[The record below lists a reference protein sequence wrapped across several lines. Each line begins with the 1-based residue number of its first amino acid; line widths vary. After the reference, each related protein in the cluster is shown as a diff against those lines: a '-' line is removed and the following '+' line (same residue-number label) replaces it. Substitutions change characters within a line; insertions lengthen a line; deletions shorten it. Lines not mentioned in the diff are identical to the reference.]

1 MQCKGG
7 RGIAARGTAG
17 MVNCCEAEASLRV
30 AAPGG
35 GWREYF
41 QVPGLGNR
49 EPGTGVRVQVRV
61 RDGPNLNLVLIT

>member
-1 MQCKGG
+1 MSKGG
-7 RGIAARGTAG
+7 RGGAARGHAG
-17 MVNCCEAEASLRV
+17 KVNSFEAEDSLRV

-41 QVPGLGNR
+41 QVSGLGNR

-61 RDGPNLNLVLIT
+61 RDVPNLNQVLRT